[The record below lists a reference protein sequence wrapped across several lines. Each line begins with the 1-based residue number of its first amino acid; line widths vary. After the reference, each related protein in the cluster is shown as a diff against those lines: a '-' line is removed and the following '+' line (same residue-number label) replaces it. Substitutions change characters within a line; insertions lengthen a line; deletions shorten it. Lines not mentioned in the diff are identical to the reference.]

1 MNSQDNTEKDSYTS
15 YSEKSKKLMEKM
27 GYKGGGLGLKEDGIQ
42 VPLDIKQKISNK
54 GIGLKDDSLPSNFKV
69 QKHEL
74 DIYDYPHEQKISF
87 IEYEKPQEFSFEKCY
102 VIGIDEKDIKLP
114 CSTDDIQE
122 KAAKLKSEFDQL
134 DGKLFRDA
142 RFRTNPYER
151 IGTSI
156 FQNRAAL
163 KMANL
168 DAICEISHLKR
179 LDEEVI
185 ISFLINLEKCFI
197 FC

>member
-1 MNSQDNTEKDSYTS
+1 MDQHKQNEDKNDQYSF

-27 GYKGGGLGLKEDGIQ
+27 GFKGKGLGVNEQGIQ
-42 VPLDIKQKISNK
+42 APLDLKQKISNK
-54 GIGLKDDSLPSNFKV
+54 GIGLKDDSLPSNFKS

-74 DIYDYPHEQKISF
+74 DIDDYPHEQKIS
-87 IEYEKPQEFSFEKCY
+87 YLSYQESKDFNFDKCY
-102 VIGIDEKDIKLP
+102 VIGLDEESIKLP
-114 CSTDDIQE
+114 CATDDIQKKIE
-122 KAAKLKSEFDQL
+122 NLKSEFDEL

-168 DAICEISHLKR
+168 DQICELTHVKR
-179 LDEEVI
+179 KDEEV
-185 ISFLINLEKCFI
+185 
-197 FC
+197 